1 MNSDFR
7 QRIFLPII
15 LPLAVVIGFVGF
27 AFALSRVLLAV
38 PESASTTIAMG
49 VATYV
54 LLIAAIVTAKSRIT
68 SRALAVGVTL
78 GVASIGVAGVVAGMA
93 GMRPL
98 EHDAEVAGE
107 GDSGGGAESQ
117 NTGGEGEEGQGEA
130 APGTFVAVDIDF
142 SAAPET
148 LPAGGTT
155 ITIDNQGAAVHNVTF
170 VGVNGEDPIVEA
182 QGGQTDEG
190 EVDLAPGSY
199 TYYCSVPGHRPAM
212 EGELT
217 VE

>member
-7 QRIFLPII
+7 QRIFLPIL
-15 LPLAVVIGFVGF
+15 LPLGVVAAFIGF

-49 VATYV
+49 VAAYV
-54 LLIAAIVTAKSRIT
+54 LLIAAIVTQKSRIT

-78 GVASIGVAGVVAGMA
+78 GVLSIGVAGVVAGFA

-98 EHDAEVAGE
+98 EHDAEIAGE
-107 GDSGGGAESQ
+107 EDSGGGAESQ

-130 APGTFVAVDIDF
+130 EPGTFVAVDIDF
-142 SAAPET
+142 ASAPET

-155 ITIDNQGAAVHNVTF
+155 ITLENQGVAVHNVTIE
-170 VGVNGEDPIVEA
+170 GYNGDEPVVVA
-182 QGGQTDEG
+182 AGGETAEG
-190 EVDLAPGSY
+190 ELDLEAGTY
-199 TYYCSVPGHRPAM
+199 TYYCSVPGHRPGM